1 LDARAFVRNSLRVP
15 RPKQIGPA
23 WDRHTFVEQEG
34 RMRPAEVAELEV
46 DEAERIGALAPVSR
60 SHPGARGAGIS
71 KPHCVTG
78 KASPPPNFEGSS

>member
-1 LDARAFVRNSLRVP
+1 
-15 RPKQIGPA
+15 
-23 WDRHTFVEQEG
+23 
-34 RMRPAEVAELEV
+34 MRPAEVAELEV